1 MMSKDERL
9 AYIVKRLESA
19 DGAVRGV
26 QLAEECGVTRQI
38 IVGDI
43 STLRR
48 NGKKINSS
56 SLGYRMAKPKRPC
69 FKQIMACR
77 ESLDRMLDELYTIVD
92 LGGAV
97 LNLSVEHGF
106 YGYVKMDVNVRS
118 HDEADRYLKYFR
130 STCRSVMDGFQD
142 DGHQYLIETHSKEA
156 LARIRSAL
164 DALVTA

>member
-1 MMSKDERL
+1 MSKDERL

-97 LNLSVEHGF
+97 LNLAVEHGF

-118 HDEADRYLKYFR
+118 HDEADRYLNYFR

-164 DALVTA
+164 DALATA

>member
-1 MMSKDERL
+1 MEKRSIRL
-9 AYIVKRLESA
+9 LWGTAWRSRSGPA
-19 DGAVRGV
+19 
-26 QLAEECGVTRQI
+26 
-38 IVGDI
+38 
-43 STLRR
+43 
-48 NGKKINSS
+48 SS
-56 SLGYRMAKPKRPC
+56 RSWPAGRVW
-69 FKQIMACR
+69 I
-77 ESLDRMLDELYTIVD
+77 ELYTIVD

-164 DALVTA
+164 DALATA